1 MLFTTVVYDSSNC
14 FIFSV
19 VYNNSGWPQKGGGF
33 LLPQSRRVSR
43 VYSSQGAYSQNMPR
57 SQAQPSTSPHS
68 RMMREQFLQ
77 GSNSV
82 VLVVLLLMVE
92 QLPSCPCLRL
102 FGGYATIIQPPRPDA
117 RGNFRFS
124 EKDFSEQ
131 MFDAR
136 SSYVVY
142 NSLVLFRSCRCCLQ
156 HTHTD
161 KRKGVLS
168 RPSIITRT
176 SSLS

>member
-1 MLFTTVVYDSSNC
+1 MLFTTIVCCFSNR

-19 VYNNSGWPQKGGGF
+19 VYNSSGWPQKGGGF

-124 EKDFSEQ
+124 EKIFPNICS
-131 MFDAR
+131 MPALPMLFTTVWYYSVHAA
-136 SSYVVY
+136 VY
-142 NSLVLFRSCRCCLQ
+142 NYPIS
-156 HTHTD
+156 
-161 KRKGVLS
+161 
-168 RPSIITRT
+168 
-176 SSLS
+176 